1 MRIKKDRGAVLVT
14 SLLVLALLSLMGAG
28 ALLSATLDTRSVTN
42 QRASRQSFYAAEAA
56 LDVAVGD
63 ILAEFRAGKI
73 YEVDG
78 ATVAITAPVTG
89 SDFNGYTITYQV
101 DLPPN
106 SEDPTATTPQPIV
119 YSTTENQRPITN
131 ISYQYLI
138 TGRAVSNT
146 GTDREEIVE
155 TIKILERPVTQYLAF
170 YEGDMNWRP
179 QQSSLLSVEGG
190 RVHANGD
197 IYMAPRAGIEFTYDP
212 TFDSNAITATGDIL
226 YHQVHYTNGTSGGA
240 GAGNVIIAVPDAGG
254 TTSTDVNLTEDILPE
269 TRAKVEDLFAFGL
282 DSILRTGVDTLT
294 TIDRS
299 AIQSGGRYESYSL
312 HQGTLPFEED
322 VDTLHITND
331 GGAISIKCSIDG
343 GAPVDVT
350 NDIRNPTDFTGWSS
364 AVRINPDGNTST
376 FVQGSIVYS
385 VEDKPAA
392 NPATVD
398 QDYPTI
404 LETNDP
410 REGTQ
415 VNFTVIDLQRLSHW
429 YMNYYNAE
437 TGSFPS
443 GDRGLL
449 IYAERSR
456 GVGGL
461 EAIKLIGSFKGRE
474 RNPAIEPSYASVTGS
489 LVVPTT
495 FVTPNP
501 VYIDGELN
509 VTSLPFAIISDAITV
524 LSNDWGE
531 KHYGVVAGITSVDNA
546 TTYNA
551 AFITG
556 RESTTGGGG
565 GVAEGVEDLLRK
577 VENWGF
583 KTLETNGAFISPW
596 FSGQATG
603 AYNSG
608 LTSPPLYSIGWDPA
622 LRDVM
627 YTNPPYIPKIYG
639 VEREAWQEE

>member
-1 MRIKKDRGAVLVT
+1 MRMDRDRGAVLVT

-28 ALLSATLDTRSVTN
+28 ALISATLDTRSVTN
-42 QRASRQSFYAAEAA
+42 QRVSRQSFYAAEAA

-63 ILAEFRAGKI
+63 ILAEFRAGRI
-73 YEVDG
+73 YEPDG
-78 ATVAITAPVTG
+78 TPTAITAPVTG

-131 ISYQYLI
+131 VSYQYLI
-138 TGRAVSNT
+138 TGRAVSNN

-179 QQSSLLSVEGG
+179 QQSSFLSVEGG

-197 IYMAPRAGIEFTYDP
+197 IYIAPRAGMEFTYDP
-212 TFDSNAITATGDIL
+212 ALDSNAITATGDIL

-240 GAGNVIIAVPDAGG
+240 GAGNVTIAVPDAGG

-282 DSILRTGVDTLT
+282 DSIVRTGVDTLT
-294 TIDRS
+294 TIDRGS
-299 AIQSGGRYESYSL
+299 IQSGGRYEDYSL
-312 HQGTLPFEED
+312 VQGALPFEAD
-322 VDTLHITND
+322 VDTIHITND
-331 GGAISIKCSIDG
+331 GGAISIRCSIDG
-343 GAPVDVT
+343 ASPVDVT
-350 NDIRNPTDFTGWSS
+350 NDIRNTTDFTGWSS
-364 AVRINPDGNTST
+364 AVRVNPDGNTST
-376 FVQGSIVYS
+376 FIQGSIVYS

-398 QDYPTI
+398 LDYPTT

-410 REGTQ
+410 REGAA

-429 YMNYYNAE
+429 YMNYYNGE
-437 TGSFPS
+437 MGGFPT

-449 IYAERSR
+449 IYAERTR
-456 GVGGL
+456 GVGAI
-461 EAIKLIGSFKGRE
+461 EAIKLIGSYKGRE
-474 RNPAIEPSYASVTGS
+474 RNPAIEPTYATVTGT

-501 VYIDGELN
+501 VYIEGEIN
-509 VTSLPFAIISDAITV
+509 ATNLPFAIISDAITV

-531 KHYGVVAGITSVDNA
+531 KHYGVVAGITSVDSDA
-546 TTYNA
+546 VYNA

-565 GVAEGVEDLLRK
+565 GVAEGVEDLIRK
-577 VENWGF
+577 LENWDF
-583 KTLETNGAFISPW
+583 KKLETNGAFISPW
-596 FSGQATG
+596 FSSHATG
-603 AYNSG
+603 AYSSG
-608 LTSPPLYSIGWDPA
+608 LTSPPLYSIAWDPA
-622 LRDVM
+622 LRAVM
-627 YTNPPYIPKIYG
+627 ITNPPYIPKIYG